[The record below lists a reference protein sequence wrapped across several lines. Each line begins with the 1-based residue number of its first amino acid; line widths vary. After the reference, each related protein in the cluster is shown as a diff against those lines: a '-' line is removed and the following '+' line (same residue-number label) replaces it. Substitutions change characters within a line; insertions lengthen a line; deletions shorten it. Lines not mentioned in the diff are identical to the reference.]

1 MKWRL
6 QDEAEV
12 VGGQNGDEDSVRVM
26 TGHGKE
32 DSHRLGSMGCS
43 S

>member
-1 MKWRL
+1 MHS
-6 QDEAEV
+6 
-12 VGGQNGDEDSVRVM
+12 GDEDSVRVM

-32 DSHRLGSMGCS
+32 DSMLRTSHRLGSMGCS